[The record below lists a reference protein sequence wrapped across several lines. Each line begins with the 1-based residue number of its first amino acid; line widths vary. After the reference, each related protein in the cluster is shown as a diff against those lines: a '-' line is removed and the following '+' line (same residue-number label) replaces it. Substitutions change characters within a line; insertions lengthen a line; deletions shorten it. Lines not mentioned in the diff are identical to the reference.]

1 MTAVSS
7 PVASPGT
14 PEPGV
19 GSGRR
24 GPVAWLAIKVIRG
37 YQILMAWSPPRC
49 RFAPTCSQ
57 YALEAITE
65 HGALKG
71 SWLGVRRI
79 GRCHPWNPGGFDPV
93 PRSNTC
99 SHDSEAG

>member
-57 YALEAITE
+57 YALEAVQR
-65 HGALKG
+65 HGTG
-71 SWLGVRRI
+71 RGGWLAVKRVC
-79 GRCHPWNPGGFDPV
+79 RCHPWGGVGADPV
-93 PRSNTC
+93 PELVRI
-99 SHDSEAG
+99 SH

>member
-1 MTAVSS
+1 MTAVSNLS
-7 PVASPGT
+7 PTAPIEESP
-14 PEPGV
+14 
-19 GSGRR
+19 RR
-24 GPVAWLAIKVIRG
+24 GPVAWLAIKLIRG
-37 YQILMAWSPPRC
+37 YQILLAWSPPRC

-71 SWLGVRRI
+71 SWFGVRRI